1 MDGVEGTS
9 GGVMGSLLGC
19 RTASG
24 HERESGIRAPRRGSA
39 RLVRESPVSG
49 AVANGRQRTP
59 NLYTCPP
66 MPLVHV
72 AEVLR
77 RYVGADG
84 AIPVEGATV
93 RAALDSLFAAYPA
106 LRERTLG
113 PDGALWSYLLVF
125 RNDVELPREGL
136 LDTPL
141 AAGDVVEIVGAA
153 EGGGGDGCCDGDGVP
168 APGGADARDVRMRGF
183 TRRTSVARALEIA
196 LDGAAPVGAES
207 VPVQA
212 AAGRVLAEDVVSS
225 VDVPAF
231 RRSAMDG
238 YAVRA
243 EDTFGAT
250 QWDPVALTLV
260 GESMPGSGMGASGPL
275 FATMPGRGTAVRI
288 MTGAPVPDGAD
299 AVVPAESAAESAVEK
314 DGRVLVDQ
322 PVTPGKN
329 VGRVGEDVARG
340 DLLLRAGRVL
350 RPQDVGLLAS
360 VGVGAPRVVTRS
372 RVAVL
377 VTGNELLAP
386 GETPRGTSIVDSNT
400 PMLSALVAL
409 DGGEVVRAFRLTDDA
424 AAIRTAIEWCAAHAD
439 VLIAAGGTSVGRE
452 DFLPVLVREMGE
464 LPVHG
469 VAMRPSSPTGIGRI
483 GKLRVFLLPGN
494 PVSCLAAYDVFAG
507 PVVRALAGLPTAMPY
522 ECRRMR
528 VAAPISSQVGRTDY
542 CRVVVTPRGVEP
554 LAIAGASILSSTTRA
569 DGFVLVPENSEGYAE
584 GAEADV
590 FLYDAPGHRTG
601 MAP

>member
-1 MDGVEGTS
+1 MANV
-9 GGVMGSLLGC
+9 VN
-19 RTASG
+19 
-24 HERESGIRAPRRGSA
+24 APRA
-39 RLVRESPVSG
+39 
-49 AVANGRQRTP
+49 
-59 NLYTCPP
+59 LYTCPP

-93 RAALDSLFAAYPA
+93 AAALDSLFAAYPA

-141 AAGDVVEIVGAA
+141 AAGDVLEIVGAA

-183 TRRTSVARALEIA
+183 AHRTSVARALEIA
-196 LDGAAPVGAES
+196 LDGAAP
-207 VPVQA
+207 
-212 AAGRVLAEDVVSS
+212 AGSEALHVLMAFDRVLAEDVVSS

-250 QWDPVALTLV
+250 QWDPVVLTLV
-260 GESMPGSGMGASGPL
+260 GESMPGSGAATAAPQAGP
-275 FATMPGRGTAVRI
+275 GVAVRI

-299 AVVPAESAAESAVEK
+299 AVVPAEFAAEK

-329 VGRVGEDVARG
+329 VGRIGEDVARG

-360 VGVGAPRVVTRS
+360 VGVGEPRVRTRPT
-372 RVAVL
+372 VAIL
-377 VTGNELLAP
+377 ATGNELLMM

-400 PMLSALVAL
+400 PMLHALIL
-409 DGGEVVRAFRLTDDA
+409 RDGGSCLSGSPRRDDVEV
-424 AAIRTAIEWCAAHAD
+424 IREQLRWCAAKAD
-439 VLIAAGGTSVGRE
+439 VLIATGGTSVGRE
-452 DFLPVLVREMGE
+452 DLLPVLVRGMGE
-464 LPVHG
+464 LLVHG
-469 VAMRPSSPTGIGRI
+469 VAMRPSAPTGIGRI

-584 GAEADV
+584 GAEADI
-590 FLYDAPGHRTG
+590 FLYDAPGRRPG

>member
-1 MDGVEGTS
+1 
-9 GGVMGSLLGC
+9 
-19 RTASG
+19 
-24 HERESGIRAPRRGSA
+24 
-39 RLVRESPVSG
+39 
-49 AVANGRQRTP
+49 
-59 NLYTCPP
+59 

-77 RYVGADG
+77 RYVGTDG
-84 AIPVEGATV
+84 AIPVEGGTV

-106 LRERTLG
+106 LRERTLT

-125 RNDVELPREGL
+125 RNDIELPRETL

-153 EGGGGDGCCDGDGVP
+153 EGGSGDSCCDGAGVP
-168 APGGADARDVRMRGF
+168 APGGADDRDVRMRGF
-183 TRRTSVARALEIA
+183 VRRTSVARALEIA
-196 LDGAAPVGAES
+196 LDGA
-207 VPVQA
+207 VPIRSEAVHVLA
-212 AAGRVLAEDVVSS
+212 AAGRVLAADVASS

-238 YAVRA
+238 YAVCA

-250 QWDPVALTLV
+250 QWDPVALRLG
-260 GESMPGSGMGASGPL
+260 GESMPGSGAGAS
-275 FATMPGRGTAVRI
+275 ATKAGRGVAVRI

-299 AVVPAESAAESAVEK
+299 AVVPAESAVERE
-314 DGRVLVDQ
+314 GRVLVDA
-322 PVTPGKN
+322 PSTPGKN

-360 VGVGAPRVVTRS
+360 VGIGSPQVFARPRV
-372 RVAVL
+372 AIL

-386 GETPRGTSIVDSNT
+386 GETPRGASIVDSNT
-400 PMLSALVAL
+400 PMLAALVAR

-424 AAIRTAIEWCAAHAD
+424 AAIRAAIEWCAAHAD
-439 VLIAAGGTSVGRE
+439 VLVAAGGTSVGRE
-452 DFLPVLVREMGE
+452 DFLPVLVREMGD

-469 VAMRPSSPTGIGRI
+469 VAMRPSSPTGLGRI
-483 GKLRVFLLPGN
+483 GALRVFLLPGN

-507 PVVRALAGLPTAMPY
+507 PVVRSLGGLPAAMPY

-528 VAAPISSQVGRTDY
+528 VAAPIASQVGRTDY
-542 CRVVVTPRGVEP
+542 CRVVATPHGVLP
-554 LAIAGASILSSTTRA
+554 LAIAGASVLSSATRA
-569 DGFVLVPENSEGYAE
+569 DGFVLVLEASEGFAE

-590 FLYDAPGHRTG
+590 FLYDAPGHHRGT
-601 MAP
+601 AR